1 MSNFSLVFL
10 VQTMIPKWHFEINWP
25 MGQNQV
31 NIFVHIFWRIEWKN
45 CHWNFPTFWM
55 IELFVSIQFV
65 QFSKS
70 FVAQITNMGFQAQ
83 MCNILVFFQ
92 HPFWSKT
99 FFTNIT
105 FVRLNMSIFNV
116 MVKIVFHWKP
126 FGAILTLQMHFSVHN
141 SYGTIDTLRKQILG
155 FLDSPLSPTWA

>member
-1 MSNFSLVFL
+1 
-10 VQTMIPKWHFEINWP
+10 
-25 MGQNQV
+25 
-31 NIFVHIFWRIEWKN
+31 
-45 CHWNFPTFWM
+45 M

-70 FVAQITNMGFQAQ
+70 FVAQITNMGFQTQ
-83 MCNILVFFQ
+83 MCNIFMFFQ

-116 MVKIVFHWKP
+116 MVKIVFHGKS
-126 FGAILTLQMHFSVHN
+126 FGAILTLQMHFSMNN
-141 SYGTIDTLRKQILG
+141 SYGTIHILRKHIFRIFGPPPPYLSI
-155 FLDSPLSPTWA
+155 FLVLRISKNWHFMSPLHTSAYLIYEWSLTSNVFLLSPLFVRLTVYS